1 MDTPTSSILDK
12 NSIHAVSKLFKIISD
27 PTRISI
33 LFLLQQQELSVGA
46 ITISLE
52 MEQSAISHQ
61 LRTLKEARL
70 VKARREGKTIF
81 YSLDDIH
88 VFSILEQVLTHVRE
102 IEDLEKAKASNCR
115 FPLQKCL
122 HHIRSHL
129 RFRRLHFY

>member
-1 MDTPTSSILDK
+1 MDTPTPSILDK

-46 ITISLE
+46 ITIALE

-88 VFSILEQVLTHVRE
+88 VFSILEQVLTHVKE
-102 IEDLEKAKASNCR
+102 IEDLEESEG
-115 FPLQKCL
+115 Q
-122 HHIRSHL
+122 
-129 RFRRLHFY
+129 

>member
-12 NSIHAVSKLFKIISD
+12 NSSHAVSKLFKIISD

-46 ITISLE
+46 ITIALE

-88 VFSILEQVLTHVRE
+88 VFSILEQVLTHVKE
-102 IEDLEKAKASNCR
+102 IEDLEESEG
-115 FPLQKCL
+115 Q
-122 HHIRSHL
+122 
-129 RFRRLHFY
+129 

>member
-1 MDTPTSSILDK
+1 MDRATSFILDK
-12 NSIHAVSKLFKIISD
+12 NSIFAVSKLFKIISD

-33 LFLLQQQELSVGA
+33 FFLLQQQELSVGA
-46 ITISLE
+46 ITIALE

-102 IEDLEKAKASNCR
+102 IEDLGESAD
-115 FPLQKCL
+115 
-122 HHIRSHL
+122 H
-129 RFRRLHFY
+129 

>member
-102 IEDLEKAKASNCR
+102 IEELGESAG
-115 FPLQKCL
+115 L
-122 HHIRSHL
+122 
-129 RFRRLHFY
+129 

>member
-1 MDTPTSSILDK
+1 MRRGGRPNGYTNIIYTGQKFNPCRK
-12 NSIHAVSKLFKIISD
+12 QAFKIISD

-88 VFSILEQVLTHVRE
+88 VFSILEQVLTHVKE
-102 IEDLEKAKASNCR
+102 IEDLEESEG
-115 FPLQKCL
+115 Q
-122 HHIRSHL
+122 
-129 RFRRLHFY
+129 

>member
-1 MDTPTSSILDK
+1 MDTPIPSILDK

-33 LFLLQQQELSVGA
+33 LFLLQQELSVGA

-102 IEDLEKAKASNCR
+102 IEDLGESAG
-115 FPLQKCL
+115 Q
-122 HHIRSHL
+122 
-129 RFRRLHFY
+129 

>member
-1 MDTPTSSILDK
+1 MNNHSYEGEGVPMDTPTPSILDK

-33 LFLLQQQELSVGA
+33 LFLLQQQELSVWA
-46 ITISLE
+46 ITIALE

-88 VFSILEQVLTHVRE
+88 VFSILEQVLTHVKE
-102 IEDLEKAKASNCR
+102 IEDLEESEG
-115 FPLQKCL
+115 Q
-122 HHIRSHL
+122 
-129 RFRRLHFY
+129 

>member
-1 MDTPTSSILDK
+1 MALSDLLHNPQKHHRLRRDITQHLICVLDAC
-12 NSIHAVSKLFKIISD
+12 NERCD
-27 PTRISI
+27 QI

-46 ITISLE
+46 ITIALE

-102 IEDLEKAKASNCR
+102 IEDLGESAG
-115 FPLQKCL
+115 L
-122 HHIRSHL
+122 
-129 RFRRLHFY
+129 

>member
-1 MDTPTSSILDK
+1 MDTPTPSILDQ

-46 ITISLE
+46 ITIALE

-81 YSLDDIH
+81 YSRDDIH
-88 VFSILEQVLTHVRE
+88 VFSILEQVLTHVKE
-102 IEDLEKAKASNCR
+102 IEDLEESEG
-115 FPLQKCL
+115 Q
-122 HHIRSHL
+122 
-129 RFRRLHFY
+129 